1 MQKNL
6 NIFIIILA
14 VSPSLNAHCR
24 KHQSIYMVAV
34 QNKQLIITGTA
45 SLLFWYV
52 IRRYLFIF
60 RHSH

>member
-14 VSPSLNAHCR
+14 VSPSPNAHCR